1 MALPLSELCRTRAR
15 LVARFSRDITYY
27 HCAFAGL
34 LDASIPV
41 EQATEDTMPLY
52 RMAVESR
59 GNLQA
64 HEREH
69 GCADL
74 LAYGENVGRGSNDG
88 SRHAGLETI
97 SVSTQKGWVEADA
110 FGKTL

>member
-1 MALPLSELCRTRAR
+1 MALPLPEVCRTRAR

-34 LDASIPV
+34 LEASIPI

-52 RMAVESR
+52 RLAVESR
-59 GNLQA
+59 ENLQA

-69 GCADL
+69 GC
-74 LAYGENVGRGSNDG
+74 GESFACGEHAAGDSNDR
-88 SRHAGLETI
+88 SRRARLEI
-97 SVSTQKGWVEADA
+97 LSVSAQGWRGADA